1 MKLRKHADLSRSS
14 ECTICL
20 GTASKIFT
28 QEIASIN
35 SLLDSSIINNLA
47 QFLQIFHIFKWC

>member
-35 SLLDSSIINNLA
+35 SLLDSSIINHLA
-47 QFLQIFHIFKWC
+47 QFLQIFHIFKRC

>member
-1 MKLRKHADLSRSS
+1 MPIYPDHLVYHLF
-14 ECTICL
+14 

-35 SLLDSSIINNLA
+35 SLLNSSIINHLA

>member
-20 GTASKIFT
+20 GAASKIFT

-35 SLLDSSIINNLA
+35 SLLDNSIINHLA
-47 QFLQIFHIFKWC
+47 QFFADISHI